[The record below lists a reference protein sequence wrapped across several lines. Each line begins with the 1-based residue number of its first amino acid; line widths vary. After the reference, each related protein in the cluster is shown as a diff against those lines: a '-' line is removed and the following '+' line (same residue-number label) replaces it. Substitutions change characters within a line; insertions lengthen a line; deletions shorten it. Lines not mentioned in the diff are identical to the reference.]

1 MSQTPP
7 PQPPN
12 PSAAYLLLLLC
23 IPLGL
28 FGGWAIGQLTAWNPP
43 VPGPSYR
50 PPAAP
55 QPVESATPPPS
66 KRTQHAART
75 SYHSEW
81 TSFEAAMTESKRT
94 GKPVMI
100 DFSAD
105 WCGPCQRLKAEVFE
119 RTDLAA
125 QVQDIVIP
133 VSIVDRVQE
142 RGFNSEETVYLQD
155 RFTANGFPTLIVVS
169 GRTGLMT
176 RTQGFAGPGAT
187 MAWIRESARMVR

>member
-1 MSQTPP
+1 MPQTPTPP
-7 PQPPN
+7 PN
-12 PSAAYLLLLLC
+12 RSAVYLLLLLC

-43 VPGPSYR
+43 VPGPSDR

-55 QPVESATPPPS
+55 QAVEPAARPVS
-66 KRTQHAART
+66 KHAQHAASAAYR
-75 SYHSEW
+75 SEW
-81 TSFEAAMTESKRT
+81 TSFESAMTESKRT

-105 WCGPCQRLKAEVFE
+105 WCGPCQHLKSEVFE
-119 RTDLAA
+119 REDLAA
-125 QVQDIVIP
+125 QIQSIVIP
-133 VSIVDRVQE
+133 VSIVDRVEE

-155 RFTANGFPTLIVVS
+155 RFNANGFPTLIVVS

-187 MAWIRESARMVR
+187 VAWIRESARMVR